1 MIHNYSDRHEA
12 PFVAVNCGAIP
23 GELAASLLFGHAKGA
38 FTGADT
44 ARQGYFDLAKG
55 GTLFLDEIGTLPYSV
70 QSVLLRVLQ
79 ENTYIPVG
87 DSKERHADV
96 RIVAATNEDIP
107 KAIAERRFREDLYH
121 RLGEFEITQPPLR
134 QCPEDILPLAEFF
147 RKESSAKLRRD
158 TEGFSIEAQQLL
170 LSYEWP
176 GNIRELQNKI
186 KRAVLLT
193 EKPVI
198 EPECMDISINTN
210 TVSANSVYY
219 DGMTEEKL
227 SIIKALKATGGHRK
241 KRQNCSA
248 SILLHCTV
256 R

>member
-1 MIHNYSDRHEA
+1 MSRRH
-12 PFVAVNCGAIP
+12 
-23 GELAASLLFGHAKGA
+23 S
-38 FTGADT
+38 
-44 ARQGYFDLAKG
+44 
-55 GTLFLDEIGTLPYSV
+55 
-70 QSVLLRVLQ
+70 
-79 ENTYIPVG
+79 
-87 DSKERHADV
+87 
-96 RIVAATNEDIP
+96 ATRGI
-107 KAIAERRFREDLYH
+107 
-121 RLGEFEITQPPLR
+121 
-134 QCPEDILPLAEFF
+134 F
-147 RKESSAKLRRD
+147 RKESSTKLRRD

-241 KRQNCSA
+241 KA
-248 SILLHCTV
+248 AELLGINPATLY
-256 R
+256 RKMNKYELK

>member
-1 MIHNYSDRHEA
+1 MSRRH
-12 PFVAVNCGAIP
+12 
-23 GELAASLLFGHAKGA
+23 S
-38 FTGADT
+38 
-44 ARQGYFDLAKG
+44 
-55 GTLFLDEIGTLPYSV
+55 
-70 QSVLLRVLQ
+70 
-79 ENTYIPVG
+79 
-87 DSKERHADV
+87 
-96 RIVAATNEDIP
+96 ATRGI
-107 KAIAERRFREDLYH
+107 
-121 RLGEFEITQPPLR
+121 
-134 QCPEDILPLAEFF
+134 F
-147 RKESSAKLRRD
+147 RKESSTKLRRD
-158 TEGFSIEAQQLL
+158 TEGFTIETQQLL

-210 TVSANSVYY
+210 TVSANSIYY
-219 DGMTEEKL
+219 DGMTEEKR
-227 SIIKALKATGGHRK
+227 SIIKALKATDGHRK